1 MTFAIRMSGGLG
13 NQLFQLCFAYSL
25 HSSSSE
31 KILLDLGK
39 CTTDTATAISPL
51 VFLPN
56 DAYEI
61 ADFIEKNPILSFLR
75 KNSKSKNSML
85 TSTSS
90 KTNVQQKLTI
100 MNENYRQ
107 FVPSFLKLDE
117 AYFIGTFA
125 SHKYWHLGFDSTI
138 QWLTENI
145 FKAVIN
151 TSDFAIY
158 DLAVHARRGDYISNP
173 KTRSF
178 HGYCDIAY
186 FDKAFRLIKSRDSSI
201 NSVLVSSDDSSFALE
216 LRITAS
222 QYFSEVHILEEDS
235 ALKAIL
241 QLSKCKSFIGSNS
254 TFSWWAG
261 YLSPKDF
268 RIFPSDWYLSQR
280 MTFSKELLFP
290 SKPILIENA
299 LMQ

>member
-39 CTTDTATAISPL
+39 CTTATATAISPL

-61 ADFIEKNPILSFLR
+61 ADFIEKKPILSFLR

-85 TSTSS
+85 TSKTSKS
-90 KTNVQQKLTI
+90 NVQQKLTI
-100 MNENYRQ
+100 MNEDYRQ

-125 SHKYWHLGFDSTI
+125 SHKYWHSGFDSTI

-145 FKAVIN
+145 FKVAIN
-151 TSDFAIY
+151 TSNFAVY

-186 FDKAFRLIKSRDSSI
+186 FDKAFKLIKSHDSSI

-216 LRITAS
+216 LKISAS
-222 QYFSEVHILEEDS
+222 QYFSEVHTLEEDS

-268 RIFPSDWYLSQR
+268 RIFPSDWYLTQR
-280 MTFSKELLFP
+280 ITFSKELLFP
-290 SKPILIENA
+290 TQPILIENA
-299 LMQ
+299 LMK

>member
-39 CTTDTATAISPL
+39 CTTPTAISPL

-56 DAYEI
+56 DVYEI
-61 ADFIEKNPILSFLR
+61 ADFIEKKPMLSFFR
-75 KNSKSKNSML
+75 KNSRPKNSIL
-85 TSTSS
+85 TS
-90 KTNVQQKLTI
+90 KTGNSNAQPKLTI

-107 FVPSFLKLDE
+107 FVPGFLKLDE

-138 QWLTENI
+138 QWLTESI
-145 FKAVIN
+145 FKVATQSSDLAV
-151 TSDFAIY
+151 Y

-186 FDKAFRLIKSRDSSI
+186 FEKAFRLIKSHDPSI
-201 NSVLVSSDDSSFALE
+201 NSILVSSDDSSFALE

-241 QLSKCKSFIGSNS
+241 QLSNCKSFIGSNS

-261 YLSPKDF
+261 YLSPKEF
-268 RIFPSDWYLSQR
+268 RIFPSDWYLSRR
-280 MTFSKELLFP
+280 MTLSKELLFP
-290 SKPILIENA
+290 TKPILIENA

>member
-1 MTFAIRMSGGLG
+1 
-13 NQLFQLCFAYSL
+13 
-25 HSSSSE
+25 
-31 KILLDLGK
+31 
-39 CTTDTATAISPL
+39 
-51 VFLPN
+51 
-56 DAYEI
+56 
-61 ADFIEKNPILSFLR
+61 
-75 KNSKSKNSML
+75 ML
-85 TSTSS
+85 TS
-90 KTNVQQKLTI
+90 KTNKSNVQKKLTI

-107 FVPSFLKLDE
+107 FVPGFLKLDE

-145 FKAVIN
+145 FKVAMQSSDLAV
-151 TSDFAIY
+151 Y

-186 FDKAFRLIKSRDSSI
+186 FDKAFRLIKSHDLSI

-222 QYFSEVHILEEDS
+222 QYFSEVRILEEDS
-235 ALKAIL
+235 ALKAML
-241 QLSKCKSFIGSNS
+241 KLSNCKSFIGSNS

-261 YLSPKDF
+261 YLSPKDI

-290 SKPILIENA
+290 TKPILIENA
-299 LMQ
+299 LIQ

>member
-1 MTFAIRMSGGLG
+1 MTLAIRMSGGLG

-39 CTTDTATAISPL
+39 CTTTTAISPL

-61 ADFIEKNPILSFLR
+61 ADFIEKKPILSFLR
-75 KNSKSKNSML
+75 KNSKSKNSIF
-85 TSTSS
+85 TS
-90 KTNVQQKLTI
+90 KTSKSNVQQKLTI

-107 FVPSFLKLDE
+107 FVPGFLKLDE

-138 QWLTENI
+138 QWLTESI
-145 FKAVIN
+145 FKVATQSSDLAV
-151 TSDFAIY
+151 Y

-186 FDKAFRLIKSRDSSI
+186 FEKAFRLIKSHDPSI
-201 NSVLVSSDDSSFALE
+201 NSILVSSDDSSFALE

-241 QLSKCKSFIGSNS
+241 QLSNCKSFIGSNS

-261 YLSPKDF
+261 YLSPKEF
-268 RIFPSDWYLSQR
+268 RIFPSDWYLSRR
-280 MTFSKELLFP
+280 MTLSKELLFP
-290 SKPILIENA
+290 TKPILIENA